1 MNQGL
6 TQVFEQLKTLW
17 GQLGINQKI
26 SLAVSTLVVIGGLTG
41 LVMWSGRAEFGLLYG
56 KLDDAEAARVV
67 SALDEAKIPYRLSRN
82 GGSISVP
89 ADKVAQVRMQLAS
102 KGIPRASDGVGYEI
116 FDKPNFGISDFV
128 QHANYLRAVQGEL
141 ARTISQVDSVE
152 SARVMVVMP
161 ENRLL
166 ADRAKK
172 PTASVFLRVRG
183 NAQLPP
189 QTVQAVRFLVA
200 NAVEGLQPNSVSIVD
215 NLGNVL
221 SENHE
226 DDSLVGLTT
235 NQLAARKNLE
245 QYLSRKAEGM
255 LETVLGVGQAVVRV
269 SADINYDTLS
279 RTEEKFDPEG
289 QVLRSATINDEDT
302 QTTSSTPTAGGT
314 PGSAV
319 NANTGTNTTAAAA
332 NLSATKKKVTNN
344 QYEINRVTSTTQQ
357 IAGGLKRVSAAVFV
371 AAQMTGTGTNRV
383 IAARSPEDMQKLRR
397 IVQSA
402 LGVTAEDAQSITLE
416 EIQFNDQAAVENV
429 RLMDEQQKKD
439 MYVEWAKNGGYL
451 LATLLVLVAFW
462 RLFKSTPMETI
473 PLGIPVGELEEAG
486 ANGSQNGNGQYTQG
500 TNGNGKGRQSVVTV
514 DVLNQLIRENPDNLT
529 QAIRNWM
536 TRGKTK

>member
-6 TQVFEQLKTLW
+6 TQVVEQLKALW
-17 GQLGINQKI
+17 SQLGINQKV
-26 SLAVSTLVVIGGLTG
+26 SLALSTLVVIAGLVG
-41 LVMWSGRAEFGLLYG
+41 LVMWSGHADYGLLYG
-56 KLDDAEAARVV
+56 KLDDAEAAKVV
-67 SALDEAKIPYRLSRN
+67 ASLDENKIPYRISRG

-89 ADKVAQVRMQLAS
+89 EDKVHLVRMQLAA

-172 PTASVFLRVRG
+172 PTASVFVRVRG
-183 NAQLPP
+183 NAQLQA
-189 QTVQAVRFLVA
+189 QTVQAIRFLVA
-200 NAVEGLQPNSVSIVD
+200 NSVEGLQPNSVSIVD

-226 DDSLVGLTT
+226 DDSLVGLTS
-235 NQLAARKNLE
+235 NQLGARKNLE
-245 QYLSRKAEGM
+245 QYLSHKAEGM
-255 LETVLGVGQAVVRV
+255 LETVLGAGQAVVRV

-289 QVLRSATINDEDT
+289 QVLRIATINDENT
-302 QTTSSTPTAGGT
+302 ETAGGPTAGGT
-314 PGSAV
+314 AG
-319 NANTGTNTTAAAA
+319 AAA
-332 NLSATKKKVTNN
+332 NSSTTTNATVAAANVNSTKKKVTSN
-344 QYEINRVTSTTQQ
+344 QYEINKTTSTTQQ

-371 AAQMTGTGTNRV
+371 AAQVSGTGTNRV
-383 IAARSPEDMQKLRR
+383 VTARTPEEMQKLRR

-402 LGVTAEDAQSITLE
+402 LGVTNDDAQSITLE
-416 EIQFNDQAAVENV
+416 EIPFNDQAVVENV
-429 RLMDEQQKKD
+429 RLLDEQQKKQ
-439 MYVEWAKNGGYL
+439 MYYDLAKNAGYIVAA
-451 LATLLVLVAFW
+451 LAVLIAFW

-473 PLGIPVGELEEAG
+473 PLGVPIGEFDEAG
-486 ANGSQNGNGQYTQG
+486 ANGSYSNGHNGSG
-500 TNGNGKGRQSVVTV
+500 TNGNGKRNSTVTV

-536 TRGKTK
+536 TRGKSK